1 MVGDVE
7 AQAPGAKP
15 GRWLFTWAE
24 AVGAKAGRAYPA
36 LREISARASRTASSA
51 KLDFEERRLLSGF
64 DLAGEP
70 RARARRKFSASRLI
84 VLLAGLGMLATF
96 ICAGIG
102 YGLAHRSDERLWVE
116 QRAALRNAVSEFRSL
131 FADGNEVDPRFVRMV
146 EQSARLHGLK
156 FENEPNGSE
165 REMQPV
171 LDGNG
176 RIAGFFTWEKTR
188 PMTTTMSRV
197 MPFIVAVALALV
209 GFAGLSLWQ
218 LRRAARE
225 LAASEELA
233 QRAADADK
241 LTGLPNHAK
250 MLELLDLALA
260 ERDANEVTTFALI
273 ELDNMEDITA
283 DLGVLGGDELIVAV
297 AERLRAATSSQAYC
311 GRIGS
316 DEFAVILTA
325 DESVDAEAMI
335 VNIVESVARPHW
347 FDTVV
352 RVSAHAGYAQA
363 PRHAETR
370 GELTR
375 RAELALR
382 AADKK
387 GANAVVGFVLS
398 IDTISTDQKFIH
410 RELPR
415 ALSANELDLHFQP
428 IIAAH
433 GGRIVGVEALLR
445 WTHPVRG
452 AIGPAVFIPV
462 AEQMGLMD
470 TLGAF
475 VLRHALREAKRWPDL
490 YVAVNLSPLQVRDRR
505 IVDLVRGA
513 LAESGVPPTRL
524 MLEITEGVLID
535 NPEEMVKR
543 IGDLHALG
551 VRIAL
556 DDFGS
561 GYSNLGYL
569 QRFPLDK
576 LKIDRSFVVALG
588 NSANGGVIIQAIVA
602 LGRALGLSVLVEGVE
617 TEQQRVLL
625 RLAGC
630 DEMQGFLFAKPA
642 PARTI
647 DRLLAQQKLGAKVS
661 GAPGKALTA

>member
-1 MVGDVE
+1 M
-7 AQAPGAKP
+7 
-15 GRWLFTWAE
+15 
-24 AVGAKAGRAYPA
+24 
-36 LREISARASRTASSA
+36 
-51 KLDFEERRLLSGF
+51 SGF
-64 DLAGEP
+64 DLAREP

-84 VLLAGLGMLATF
+84 VLLAGLGILATV
-96 ICAGIG
+96 ASASIG
-102 YGLAHRSDERLWVE
+102 YELAHRSDERLWRE
-116 QRAALRNAVSEFRSL
+116 QRAALRNAISEFRGL
-131 FADGNEVDPRFVRMV
+131 FSGAIEIDSRFVRMV
-146 EQSARLHGLK
+146 EQSARLHDLK
-156 FENEPNGSE
+156 FESEPSGGG
-165 REMQPV
+165 REIQPV

-176 RIAGFFTWEKTR
+176 RISGFFTWEKTR
-188 PMTTTMSRV
+188 PMTAAMSRV
-197 MPFIVAVALALV
+197 MPFIISVALALL
-209 GFAGLSLWQ
+209 GFAGLSIWQ

-225 LAASEELA
+225 LAASEQLA

-260 ERDANEVTTFALI
+260 ERGPNEITTFVLI
-273 ELDNMEDITA
+273 ELDNMEDVTA
-283 DLGVLGGDELIVAV
+283 DLGVLGSDELVVAV
-297 AERLRAATSSQAYC
+297 ADRLRSAAPVQSYC

-316 DEFAVILTA
+316 DEFAVMLTA
-325 DESVDAEAMI
+325 DESVDIEAMI

-352 RVSAHAGYAQA
+352 RVSAHAGFAQS
-363 PRHAETR
+363 PRHATTR

-382 AADKK
+382 AAAKK
-387 GANAVVGFVLS
+387 GPNAVVGFEQS
-398 IDTISTDQKFIH
+398 IDRVSADQKFIH

-415 ALSANELDLHFQP
+415 ALAANELDLHFQP

-445 WTHPVRG
+445 WTHPTRG

-475 VLRHALREAKRWPDL
+475 VLRRALREAKRWPDL

-505 IVDLVRGA
+505 IVDLVRDA
-513 LAESGVPPTRL
+513 LTESGVPPTRL

-543 IGDLHALG
+543 IGDLHKLG

-576 LKIDRSFVVALG
+576 LKIDRSFVAALG

-647 DRLLAQQKLGAKVS
+647 DRLLAQQKRGGKAPS
-661 GAPGKALTA
+661 GPSKALTA

>member
-1 MVGDVE
+1 MVGEVE
-7 AQAPGAKP
+7 KRASGAKP

-24 AVGAKAGRAYPA
+24 AVREKAGGAH
-36 LREISARASRTASSA
+36 SARARAPSL
-51 KLDFEERRLLSGF
+51 KLAFDERRLLSGF

-84 VLLAGLGMLATF
+84 VLLAGLAMLATM
-96 ICAGIG
+96 AGAGVG
-102 YGLAHRSDERLWVE
+102 YGLAHRSDEHLWSE
-116 QRAALRNAVSEFRSL
+116 QRAALGNAVSEFRNL
-131 FADGNEVDPRFVRMV
+131 FAHGSEVDPRFVRMV
-146 EQSARLHGLK
+146 EQSARLRDLK
-156 FENEPNGSE
+156 FETEPGRND

-171 LDGNG
+171 LDGSG

-188 PMTTTMSRV
+188 PMTLAMSRL
-197 MPFIVAVALALV
+197 MPFIVVVALALI

-225 LAASEELA
+225 LTASEELA

-260 ERDANEVTTFALI
+260 ERGGNEITTFAVI
-273 ELDNMEDITA
+273 ELDSMEDVTA
-283 DLGVLGGDELIVAV
+283 DLGVLGSDELVVAV
-297 AERLRAATSSQAYC
+297 ADRLRAATPSQARC
-311 GRIGS
+311 GRIS
-316 DEFAVILTA
+316 RDEFVVMLTA
-325 DESVDAEAMI
+325 DESFDVETMI
-335 VNIVESVARPHW
+335 ARIVESVARPHW

-352 RVSAHAGYAQA
+352 RVSAHAGFAQA
-363 PRHAETR
+363 PRHATTR

-375 RAELALR
+375 RAELAVR
-382 AADKK
+382 EAGKK
-387 GANAVVGFVLS
+387 GAGAVVGFETA
-398 IDTISTDQKFIH
+398 IDTVSADQKFIQ

-415 ALSANELDLHFQP
+415 AVSANELDLHFQP

-433 GGRIVGVEALLR
+433 GGSIVGVEALLR
-445 WTHPVRG
+445 WTHTKRG
-452 AIGPAVFIPV
+452 AIGPAIFIPV

-475 VLRHALREAKRWPDL
+475 VLRRALREAKRWPEL
-490 YVAVNLSPLQVRDRR
+490 YVAVNLSPLQVRDRG
-505 IVDLVRGA
+505 IVDLVREA
-513 LAESGVPPTRL
+513 LEESGVPPNRL

-576 LKIDRSFVVALG
+576 LKIDRSFVNALG

-642 PARTI
+642 PAQTI
-647 DRLLAQQKLGAKVS
+647 DRLLMQQKSS
-661 GAPGKALTA
+661 GKTAPPPPRALTG